1 MVDSV
6 PAASLPAGLPLDC
19 LVQVVHL
26 PLGDQGE
33 DSFAYNF
40 SLPALHTQAVFDGC
54 GGSGA
59 WQYSEY
65 RGATGAFVSSHIV
78 ARVYLDWFNALDP
91 SALPGADHLALSFH
105 DAAEAALKKAEQS
118 CAPMRVSGS
127 LVKSFPTTASVALV
141 RRADAS
147 SLSLTALNAGDSR
160 VYFLTPAS
168 GLVQLTDD
176 DSRGNPDPLESLRAG
191 APMSNLIS
199 ASSPF
204 EIRAREVRV
213 PLPCAVICASDGV
226 FGFLRSPMDFEYVL
240 LDSLRRASSFSVFE
254 EALKQA
260 VVRVTG
266 DDSTCLVSFYGF
278 DSLARAQ
285 QLLRPRYLHV
295 ASLIRMLDNAGSEAE
310 ISEVMA
316 KIWPEYKAATV
327 FSCMRKQE

>member
-1 MVDSV
+1 MPVT
-6 PAASLPAGLPLDC
+6 SLPASLPLDC
-19 LVQVVHL
+19 MTQVVHL
-26 PLGDQGE
+26 PLGDRGE
-33 DSFAYNF
+33 DAFAYNINH
-40 SLPALHTQAVFDGC
+40 PALHTQAVFDGC

-59 WQYSEY
+59 WHYPEY
-65 RGATGAFVSSHIV
+65 REATGAFVSSHVV
-78 ARVYLDWFNALDP
+78 AQTYLDWFASLDP
-91 SALPGADHLALSFH
+91 AALPDPEHLAGSFH
-105 DAAEAALKKAEQS
+105 DAAEAALKKAEKS

-127 LVKSFPTTASVALV
+127 LVKSFPTTASVALI

-147 SLSLTALNAGDSR
+147 SLSVIALNAGDSR
-160 VYFLTPAS
+160 VYFLTPDS
-168 GLVQLTDD
+168 GLVQITDD

-204 EIRAREVRV
+204 GIRSVEVRV
-213 PLPCAVICASDGV
+213 PLPCAVVCASDGV

-240 LDSLRRASSFSVFE
+240 LDSLRRATSFAAFE

-266 DDSTCLVSFYGF
+266 DDSTCLISFYGF

-295 ASLIRMLDNAGSEAE
+295 ASLVRMLDSSGSEAE
-310 ISEVMA
+310 TAEIMA

-327 FSCMRKQE
+327 LSCARKQE